1 MTDMRTQRR
10 VHELDGQKTA
20 LVESDGRDIVESDGR
35 DIVEIDTRDNTEYGL
50 LR

>member
-1 MTDMRTQRR
+1 MTHMRTQHG

-20 LVESDGRDIVESDGR
+20 LVESDGRGIVESDGR
-35 DIVEIDTRDNTEYGL
+35 DIVEIDTRDNTEHGL